1 MTSADRRIAAVV
13 VTFNRLDLLQRLV
26 GTLAETDGL
35 DEILVVDNAS
45 TDGTGEWL
53 RSAETRTEHLHARL
67 LTDNTGGAGGFHEG
81 LRWAVERGADLVW
94 LMDDDGL
101 PEAGCLKTLLA
112 HDDALDFW
120 GPVVVDE
127 ADPERLVFPIRL
139 PGGTRTV
146 HAMADV
152 RLPRPTA

>member
-26 GTLAETDGL
+26 GRLAETDRL

-45 TDGTGEWL
+45 TDGTVEWL
-53 RSAETRTEHLHARL
+53 RSAETEIERLHARH

-101 PEAGCLKTLLA
+101 PEPGCLDEPARPRRSARLLGA
-112 HDDALDFW
+112 GGRRRDRSPATGL
-120 GPVVVDE
+120 P
-127 ADPERLVFPIRL
+127 DP
-139 PGGTRTV
+139 
-146 HAMADV
+146 A
-152 RLPRPTA
+152 PRRHPDRAPDG